1 MRAGQEYYGAAEKTN
16 PEDHMKE
23 LRCKDLKKRC
33 SFVARGR
40 TVSSVMTKA
49 VKHAKTKHKIV
60 KISAAMK
67 RKVRAAIHTV

>member
-1 MRAGQEYYGAAEKTN
+1 
-16 PEDHMKE
+16 MKE

-40 TVSSVMTKA
+40 TISSVMTKA
-49 VKHAKTKHKIV
+49 VKHAKSKHKIE
-60 KISAAMK
+60 KITAAMK